1 MGRKKIVIERITDDR
16 NRSVTFQKRKTGLM
30 KKAMELSILCD
41 CEIALFVINAKGKL
55 FQYAT
60 RNNIEEFVGK
70 CLNEMKPQEYKTND
84 QLLTIVKEKEERSKY
99 LQLENRK
106 KQELI
111 EQKASENGY
120 APNMKPIITKFV
132 NHSVGDNGKI
142 SSTEDHHLQALRPS
156 TSTSNFSHH
165 SFNVQNSNHS
175 NHNHHNHNSNHNSS
189 GCSSGNVTPVTPHP
203 MMSSLFCSTQST
215 VSTPTSTTST
225 PTNSFHSNI
234 GSSSSSSSSSPP
246 FGCSSSSFA
255 PQTNTTPTITTTT
268 TTTTTNTMNNSM
280 IGGQQY
286 PSVQQPPSLS
296 YSKMNNHGDNNN
308 NNSGLSTPT
317 TPMDMSSSFVHNMS
331 NNTVTNHS
339 SNFTATS
346 ASIVP
351 SPRNLGQVMTMPST
365 STTSSNHQ
373 TSLLVPRYQTSPS
386 PSGHSSIHDNSST
399 NSSLQSTST
408 ASRSLSSNHSQSSVS
423 VSSSMRRASNDNE
436 LPPQPQPPQQQPQP
450 QLPQQQ
456 LHQSHVLIPPSSIN
470 PTQSQS
476 NIHAMERD
484 TENNRDQPV
493 PKMIHSTSNN
503 NNNCTTTPSLI
514 HDMQKQVESR
524 SEVINITCRRV
535 PRLEQPLP
543 SPSEMIRRDFNHP
556 LPDGTHIRSPR
567 HTSLPLLSATNI
579 TVSNVFLPPSPKH
592 IGKSSSVSGNL
603 DNYQSQ
609 QHSYIHHRHQPV
621 QQEQQQQHFMSA
633 VASHENPSASNV
645 RQQMTTASV
654 ATTNQ
659 QSSDGNLKKRRF
671 QNLTI
676 NLESEDEVSEVKYE
690 GDTFVINHSK
700 IPRINSPSG
709 YRIEPNTIA
718 STSRTATSGDSV
730 ESTMADPTLLKDGSD
745 ATGANK
751 FSPSALTKSFIPSRL
766 PLPNE
771 ELSHDELQLH
781 LSNSPRLLL
790 SGDIEISPSS
800 YKQLENVNTPRTFDL
815 CISPSSAVHNL
826 FYNTSTRHATKPVNF
841 DHPKPNQ

>member
-165 SFNVQNSNHS
+165 SFNVQTSNQSNHS
-175 NHNHHNHNSNHNSS
+175 NHNHNSNHNS
-189 GCSSGNVTPVTPHP
+189 SSGNVTPVTPHP
-203 MMSSLFCSTQST
+203 MLGSLFCNTQST

-234 GSSSSSSSSSPP
+234 NIGSSSSSPSSPP
-246 FGCSSSSFA
+246 FGCSSSPFA
-255 PQTNTTPTITTTT
+255 PQTNTTPTITTTST
-268 TTTTTNTMNNSM
+268 TTTTTNTISTSM
-280 IGGQQY
+280 TGGQQY
-286 PSVQQPPSLS
+286 PSAQQLPSLS

-308 NNSGLSTPT
+308 SGLSTPT
-317 TPMDMSSSFVHNMS
+317 TPMDMS
-331 NNTVTNHS
+331 TVTNHS
-339 SNFTATS
+339 SNFTTTS
-346 ASIVP
+346 ASMVP
-351 SPRNLGQVMTMPST
+351 SPRNLGQVMAMPST
-365 STTSSNHQ
+365 STTSNNHQ
-373 TSLLVPRYQTSPS
+373 TPLLVPRYQKSPS
-386 PSGHSSIHDNSST
+386 PSGHSSIHDNSSSS
-399 NSSLQSTST
+399 SSLQSTST
-408 ASRSLSSNHSQSSVS
+408 APRGLGSNHSQSSVS

-436 LPPQPQPPQQQPQP
+436 LLPQPQPPLQQPQQP
-450 QLPQQQ
+450 QLPQPQI
-456 LHQSHVLIPPSSIN
+456 HQPHVPIPPLSIN
-470 PTQSQS
+470 PTQSQP
-476 NIHAMERD
+476 NVHAED
-484 TENNRDQPV
+484 NRDQSV
-493 PKMIHSTSNN
+493 PKMI
-503 NNNCTTTPSLI
+503 
-514 HDMQKQVESR
+514 Q
-524 SEVINITCRRV
+524 
-535 PRLEQPLP
+535 QPLP

-567 HTSLPLLSATNI
+567 HSSLPLLSATNN
-579 TVSNVFLPPSPKH
+579 TVSNVFLPPSPKQV
-592 IGKSSSVSGNL
+592 GKSSSVSGNL
-603 DNYQSQ
+603 YSYPSQ
-609 QHSYIHHRHQPV
+609 QHSYIHHRQHQPV
-621 QQEQQQQHFMSA
+621 QQEQQHFMSA
-633 VASHENPSASNV
+633 VASHENTSASNV
-645 RQQMTTASV
+645 GQQMTAVSA

-659 QSSDGNLKKRRF
+659 QPNDGNVKKRRF

-700 IPRINSPSG
+700 IPRISSPSG

-718 STSRTATSGDSV
+718 ATSRTTTGCDSV
-730 ESTMADPTLLKDGSD
+730 ESTMADPTLLKDGGD
-745 ATGANK
+745 TTMVNK